1 MTPTSI
7 TWRTSNVMTSEPRLP
22 LQAVLFDLDGT
33 LLDTAPDMIG
43 ALNRLLVERGRDALS
58 HESMR
63 RYVSHGSARL
73 VRVGFADAAESELPA
88 LQQRFLE
95 IYRVHLS
102 AGTTLFPGMQEVL
115 DDLRQLKLEVAI
127 VTNKPGWLTA
137 PLLQQL
143 RLDDGFACVVSGD
156 TLPERKPHPLP
167 LLHAARVAGA
177 EPSRCVYVGDAE
189 RDIQAARGAGMTSLI
204 ARYGYIGADEA
215 IDDWRADGLL
225 NSPHELLSWL
235 RANGHV

>member
-1 MTPTSI
+1 MTP
-7 TWRTSNVMTSEPRLP
+7 EARLP

-43 ALNRLLVERGRDALS
+43 ALNRLLAERGRNALS
-58 HESMR
+58 YDSLR
-63 RYVSHGSARL
+63 CFVSHGSARL
-73 VRVGFADAAESELPA
+73 VRVGFADLDEAELPA

-95 IYRVHLS
+95 IYSVHLS
-102 AGTTLFPGMQEVL
+102 AGTTLFPGMQRVL
-115 DDLRQLKLEVAI
+115 DELRELKLEVAI

-143 RLDDGFACVVSGD
+143 RMDEAFACVVSGD
-156 TLPERKPHPLP
+156 TLPERKPHPWP
-167 LLHAARVAGA
+167 LLHAAQVAGVDPA
-177 EPSRCVYVGDAE
+177 RCVYVGDAE

-204 ARYGYIGADEA
+204 ARYGYIAADEA
-215 IDDWRADGLL
+215 IDAWRADGTL
-225 NSPHELLSWL
+225 NSPQELLPWL

>member
-1 MTPTSI
+1 M
-7 TWRTSNVMTSEPRLP
+7 P

-43 ALNRLLVERGRDALS
+43 ALNRLRAEHGRDALS
-58 HESMR
+58 YDSLR

-73 VRVGFADAAESELPA
+73 VRVGFADRSESELPG

-95 IYRVHLS
+95 IYSTHLS
-102 AGTTLFPGMQEVL
+102 AGTTLFPGMQRVL
-115 DDLRQLKLEVAI
+115 DELRQLKLEVAI

-137 PLLQQL
+137 PLLEQL
-143 RLDDGFACVVSGD
+143 GLDEGLACVISGD
-156 TLPERKPHPLP
+156 KLPERKPHPLP
-167 LLHAARVAGA
+167 LLHAAQVAGA
-177 EPSRCVYVGDAE
+177 NPSRCVYVGDAE

-204 ARYGYIGADEA
+204 ARYGYIGVDEA
-215 IDDWRADGLL
+215 IDDWRADGTLD
-225 NSPHELLSWL
+225 SPQELLPWL